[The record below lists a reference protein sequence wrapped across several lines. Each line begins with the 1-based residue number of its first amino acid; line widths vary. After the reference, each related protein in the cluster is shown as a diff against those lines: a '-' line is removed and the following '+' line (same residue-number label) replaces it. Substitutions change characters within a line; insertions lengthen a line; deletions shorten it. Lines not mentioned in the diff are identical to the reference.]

1 TAEEVTAGLDLS
13 GMTAVV
19 TGCNSGIGFE
29 TMRVLALRGA
39 HVIGT
44 ARTREKGKEACDK
57 VSGRAT
63 PVALE
68 LADFSSVVAGA
79 DQIRKLTARVDML
92 ILNAGVVYNDLH
104 QVNGLEEQFVVNH
117 LGHFLLTERVID
129 LVRAAPQGRVVTV
142 GSGSYRDAPPGGI

>member
-1 TAEEVTAGLDLS
+1 MTDRRSFIAGLIGSAAFAARAETPRGAFGPGATAEEVTAGMNLRGL
-13 GMTAVV
+13 TAVV

-44 ARTREKGKEACDK
+44 ARTREKGVDACRR

-68 LADFSSVVAGA
+68 LSDFFV
-79 DQIRKLTARVDML
+79 RRRV
-92 ILNAGVVYNDLH
+92 
-104 QVNGLEEQFVVNH
+104 
-117 LGHFLLTERVID
+117 RC
-129 LVRAAPQGRVVTV
+129 
-142 GSGSYRDAPPGGI
+142 